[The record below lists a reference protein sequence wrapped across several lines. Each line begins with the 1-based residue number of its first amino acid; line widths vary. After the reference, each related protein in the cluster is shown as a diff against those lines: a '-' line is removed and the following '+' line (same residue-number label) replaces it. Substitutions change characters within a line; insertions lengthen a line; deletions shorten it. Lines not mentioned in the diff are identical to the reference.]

1 MMTLGHERGGLGD
14 LFLKCF
20 PVASPFNIAVPGAS
34 LSAAQTG
41 VLILLGTH

>member
-1 MMTLGHERGGLGD
+1 MREVGWGD
-14 LFLKCF
+14 LFLKCSPLAF
-20 PVASPFNIAVPGAS
+20 VASPFSTAVAGAS